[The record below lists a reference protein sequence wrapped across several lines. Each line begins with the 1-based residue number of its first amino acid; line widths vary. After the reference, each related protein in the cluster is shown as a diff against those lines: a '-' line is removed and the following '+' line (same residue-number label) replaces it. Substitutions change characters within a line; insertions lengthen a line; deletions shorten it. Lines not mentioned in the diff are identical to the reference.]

1 MKVTHWIIIGMGL
14 VIIAMI
20 LFDKDDLSNQQ
31 HADYQRIANEWKA
44 KAWQAVAQSDSI
56 LSDAIKRKEKDSIVI
71 KAQDSKIKA
80 LTTKAA
86 VRRPQVIERI
96 QADTAV
102 LSYVTTLEE
111 VVGELQIQNDTLK
124 STIAFHIQVEKDLSR
139 NSKVMKE
146 AFEQQIIHT
155 QALADAYK
163 KDARKSK
170 RANRWTKAGV
180 VVLGVGGFL
189 LGSQF

>member
-1 MKVTHWIIIGMGL
+1 MGL

-31 HADYQRIANEWKA
+31 HAGYQRIANEWKA

-124 STIAFHIQVEKDLSR
+124 STIAFHIQVEKDLFR
-139 NSKVMKE
+139 NSKVMQE

-155 QALADAYK
+155 EALADAYK
-163 KDARKSK
+163 KENRKERRK
-170 RANRWTKAGV
+170 VKVWKVAT
-180 VVLGVGGFL
+180 VLGTVGALVF
-189 LGSQF
+189 GSGL